1 MEKQYQFSFHIMPQ
15 EIEHTEVD
23 IEEFDGIE
31 DVKKGWYSSVL
42 EHQQRRVLFKKIV

>member
-1 MEKQYQFSFHIMPQ
+1 MKSISIVPQ

-42 EHQQRRVLFKKIV
+42 EHQQRRVLFNYK